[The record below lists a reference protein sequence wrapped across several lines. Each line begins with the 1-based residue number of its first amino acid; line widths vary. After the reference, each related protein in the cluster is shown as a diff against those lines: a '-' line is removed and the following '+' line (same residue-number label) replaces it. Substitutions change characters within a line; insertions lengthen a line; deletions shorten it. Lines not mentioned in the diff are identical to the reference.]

1 MDLIEYN
8 EMIKTFNDDYNKL
21 GDKSA
26 KRDSVWNKVAYSSFR
41 SKYYGIHY
49 HYRIYNII
57 NNYYNQVK
65 VAERLIF
72 ILKVMHLLYSIGT
85 INMRRS
91 FFLEMIFAFLMA

>member
-1 MDLIEYN
+1 MDLPEYN

-21 GDKSA
+21 GDKGA

-49 HYRIYNII
+49 YHIYNII
-57 NNYYNQVK
+57 INYYNKVK
-65 VAERLIF
+65 VAGPSIF

-91 FFLEMIFAFLMA
+91 SFLEMIFAFLMA